1 MSSITFNHIQESG
14 RIALRALPEIVIRLG
29 GSIGRYFNLSRA
41 ERELA
46 ELDDRL
52 LADIGVRRGE
62 IHAVVWG
69 GRRFR

>member
-1 MSSITFNHIQESG
+1 MSSTTINTTESG
-14 RIALRALPEIVIRLG
+14 RVTLAALPGIASRIG
-29 GSIGRYFNLSRA
+29 QSIARYLNLSRA

-52 LADIGVRRGE
+52 LADIGLRRGE

>member
-1 MSSITFNHIQESG
+1 MSSTTLNNIQESG
-14 RIALRALPEIVIRLG
+14 RVALGALPDTVIRIG
-29 GSIGRYFNLSRA
+29 ESIGRYFNLSRA

-52 LADIGVRRGE
+52 LADIGLRRGE